1 MASIYTAPGT
11 SFIDNFVNAAKY
23 RDQRTDASN
32 QRLMQGMEGLVKGG
46 VEAGKWQARD
56 NIIEK
61 KKALEARE
69 KEIEAELDRLRS
81 ARSAQA
87 STNMDAIMQ
96 SGAWKGIPYP
106 YEAPAEEDDVFV
118 APRGIGI
125 FRKELL

>member
-81 ARSAQA
+81 ARSEQA
-87 STNMDAIMQ
+87 STNLGAIMQ
-96 SGAWKGIPYP
+96 SGTWKGIPYP
-106 YEAPAEEDDVFV
+106 YEAPEEDDVFV
-118 APRGIGI
+118 APKGIGI